1 MRTLYFL
8 PENVDNNGLPLK
20 TKTLKDQK
28 MKKACLFVSALILLS
43 SLACQAGPARGA
55 APKPQT
61 AAVAQEAPASAP
73 AKPVV
78 APDRVHDDLA
88 AFLSG
93 VAGTAEPWK
102 ARESAASWQSFAA
115 SSAKHWTAF
124 ETGILEP
131 MKKWAGED
139 LRETGLATKT
149 LFYPFGGPDFVTAF
163 AFYPD
168 AAKTVL
174 MGLEPV
180 GNLPDF
186 DKATPVWTDEFFQD
200 LDTITS
206 DFLKRGYF
214 VTEHMNDV
222 FSKGRVDG
230 ALPLVLYFLKRTG
243 HSIVGIRNLGVDEKG
258 EWTETAYVPLKKRPR
273 RPYGVR
279 IEYVRTGDEVVR
291 SVEYFSC
298 DLADAAFRTD
308 SPLFRHFDGLEGVT
322 TFIKSASYLLHYG
335 EFSIIRNM
343 ILRKSL
349 CVLED
354 DTGIPYH
361 YFKRQGWE
369 IQLYGAYAKPVE
381 DFSAAVEQKDLKA
394 VYEDPATNVR
404 KLPFHFGYRWVSKID
419 NLLLMKKPPAK
430 PAVS

>member
-1 MRTLYFL
+1 MRKF
-8 PENVDNNGLPLK
+8 
-20 TKTLKDQK
+20 
-28 MKKACLFVSALILLS
+28 CLFVSALILLS
-43 SLACQAGPARGA
+43 SLACQAGPAEGD
-55 APKPQT
+55 APKPQA
-61 AAVAQEAPASAP
+61 AAVVQETPAAVQEAPAP
-73 AKPVV
+73 AKPGV
-78 APDRVHDDLA
+78 APDRLRDDMA

-93 VAGTAEPWK
+93 IAGTAEPWK
-102 ARESAASWQSFAA
+102 TRESSPSWQSFAQ
-115 SSAKHWTAF
+115 SSAKHWSAF
-124 ETGILEP
+124 EADILEP

-139 LRETGLATKT
+139 LRGTWPATKT

-168 AAKTVL
+168 AVKTVL

-180 GNLPDF
+180 GSLPDF
-186 DKATPVWTDEFFQD
+186 DGAAPGWTDEFFKD

-214 VTEHMNDV
+214 VTEHMNEV
-222 FSKGRVDG
+222 FARNRVDG
-230 ALPLVLYFLKRTG
+230 ALPLMVYFLKRTG
-243 HSIVGIRNLGVDEKG
+243 LSIVGVWNLVPDEKG
-258 EWTETAYVPLKKRPR
+258 EWAETAYAPLRRRLK

-279 IEYVRTGDEVVR
+279 VDYVRPGDETVR

-298 DLADAAFRTD
+298 DLADAAFQPN
-308 SPLFRHFDGLEGVT
+308 SPLFRRFDGLEGVS

-335 EFSIIRNM
+335 DFSNIRNM

-354 DTGIPYH
+354 DTGIPYR
-361 YFKRQGWE
+361 YFKRQDWE

-381 DFSAAVEQKDLKA
+381 DFPAVVEQKDLQA
-394 VYEDPATNVR
+394 AYEDPASNVR

-419 NLLLMKKPPAK
+419 NLLLVKKPPAK